1 MQPKPCN
8 AGPHPSDTS
17 YVSAYCPIFDCLR
30 SPTTYCLHL
39 IPIFSIMIS
48 SAFSTNP
55 VNKSFVKF
63 QFQNLLADYLF

>member
-17 YVSAYCPIFDCLR
+17 YFSAYCPIFDCLR

-39 IPIFSIMIS
+39 PSKNVQNKNIFD
-48 SAFSTNP
+48 
-55 VNKSFVKF
+55 KSFVKF
-63 QFQNLLADYLF
+63 QFQSLLADYLFWR